1 MANDIGIKTMLA
13 IIDELNDIIKKSP
26 ERSRKYHI
34 HKSKVNRILILY
46 TPVPITRETVKEII
60 RVMEK

>member
-1 MANDIGIKTMLA
+1 MVNDIGIKTMLA
-13 IIDELNDIIKKSP
+13 IIDELNDIIKKTP

-34 HKSKVNRILILY
+34 HKSKVNRTLILY

>member
-1 MANDIGIKTMLA
+1 MLA

-34 HKSKVNRILILY
+34 HKSKVNRTLILY